1 MDFRLKVLCPVE
13 SILSTL
19 LASNVTLHQLN
30 YRKSTI
36 FKEEIQSTR
45 ISQEQKKKN
54 NKKKITVSKHLPRKE
69 CPNYFFEYFLL
80 LDPHIGLLKIL

>member
-13 SILSTL
+13 SILATL
-19 LASNVTLHQLN
+19 LASNVTLHRLN

-45 ISQEQKKKN
+45 ISQEQKKSRHQNIFQEKSVP
-54 NKKKITVSKHLPRKE
+54 ITS
-69 CPNYFFEYFLL
+69 
-80 LDPHIGLLKIL
+80 

>member
-19 LASNVTLHQLN
+19 LAGYVTLHRLN

-45 ISQEQKKKN
+45 ISQEQKKVKA
-54 NKKKITVSKHLPRKE
+54 SKHLPRKE
-69 CPNYFFEYFLL
+69 CPNYFLE
-80 LDPHIGLLKIL
+80 